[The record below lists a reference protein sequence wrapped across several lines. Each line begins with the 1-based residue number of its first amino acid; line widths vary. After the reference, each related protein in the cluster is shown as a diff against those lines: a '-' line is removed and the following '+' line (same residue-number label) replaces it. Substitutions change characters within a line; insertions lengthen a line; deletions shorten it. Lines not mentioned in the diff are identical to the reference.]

1 MQQEWRESRDAENS
15 VGIAVEDV
23 AIKRT
28 FDRWRELP
36 NLIGGVLYAG
46 GKMVAYTVGE
56 RLDDDTRYTSRR
68 VSVSIRECIKR
79 SIISSS

>member
-36 NLIGGVLYAG
+36 NLIGGAL
-46 GKMVAYTVGE
+46 
-56 RLDDDTRYTSRR
+56 RR
-68 VSVSIRECIKR
+68 KR
-79 SIISSS
+79 W